1 MYRIALLAILT
12 AWIPQIQAQTVLEPT
27 KIVRL
32 HGEIGKNGPIP
43 IVKSLDLAQQ
53 GHLLALG
60 GDDHIIRL
68 WNVRE
73 RKFVAQLHEHK
84 EAVRGLAFSP
94 DDSRLVTVAQDGQI
108 HIWDTQD
115 GRRLHSIPEPV
126 RGMRRIMFQPNSSR
140 FAVCGF
146 DQNVRIYDAVTYQLI
161 ATFPAHGTNNE
172 AVAYSHDGSL
182 LAVGGRTGIVRIW
195 NTADYRHLTDIA
207 GDGRRVRAM
216 AFSPDDSLL
225 ATGGEGP
232 FIMLWNPQDGA
243 LVRVFS
249 ERPGKTFSLT
259 FCGSDVLA
267 SGESDN
273 MARLWDPST
282 GEQTAILSGHTGTV
296 STMRYVSRIQMLVTG
311 SFDAS
316 IRFWTLAQPSLLQ
329 ATAPTVLALPAAP
342 PEWTEPLVFP
352 PGVSALV
359 SENPILYGVPIG
371 DAN

>member
-1 MYRIALLAILT
+1 MVLAMNRLLFPAALT
-12 AWIPQIQAQTVLEPT
+12 AMLTVWIAEIHAQIIIEPT

-73 RKFVAQLHEHK
+73 RKFVAQLHEHN

-94 DDSRLVTVAQDGQI
+94 DDARLVTVAQDGQI

-115 GRRLHSIPEPV
+115 GQRLHSIPEPV

-146 DQNVRIYDAVTYQLI
+146 DQHVRIYDAVTYELV
-161 ATFPAHGTNNE
+161 ATFPAHDTNNE

-182 LAVGGRTGIVRIW
+182 LAVGGRTGVVRIW
-195 NTADYRHLTDIA
+195 QTANYERFTDIA
-207 GDGRRVRAM
+207 GDGRRVRAI

-232 FIMLWNPQDGA
+232 FIMLWHPQDGT
-243 LVRVFS
+243 LLRVFS
-249 ERPGKTFSLT
+249 ERPGKTFALA
-259 FCGSDVLA
+259 FCGHDVLA

-273 MARLWDPST
+273 MVRLWDSST

-296 STMRYVSRIQMLVTG
+296 STMRYVPRIQMLVTG

-316 IRFWTLAQPSLLQ
+316 IRFWMLS
-329 ATAPTVLALPAAP
+329 AAMESAW
-342 PEWTEPLVFP
+342 PEEPIFP
-352 PGVSALV
+352 QGVSALV
-359 SENPILYGVPIG
+359 SESPILFGSPIG
-371 DAN
+371 EAN